1 MVQRWREARRGG
13 LGGEELL
20 KPQSGADM
28 AGAAIGVVVLF
39 LAAAPFG
46 ANANTDSNDGE
57 WVLLLLVGSII
68 SILEAYVSLP
78 HVKKRCNF
86 FVFSLVCAAVKGCG
100 RCVLVLVAF
109 PSRSRQF
116 ISIAEAWVFL
126 FIFFWG
132 GGGVAQL
139 RSIKHEFWSFGLY
152 KWLIS
157 EISV

>member
-68 SILEAYVSLP
+68 S
-78 HVKKRCNF
+78 
-86 FVFSLVCAAVKGCG
+86 
-100 RCVLVLVAF
+100 
-109 PSRSRQF
+109 
-116 ISIAEAWVFL
+116 
-126 FIFFWG
+126 
-132 GGGVAQL
+132 
-139 RSIKHEFWSFGLY
+139 KHMFRFRT
-152 KWLIS
+152 
-157 EISV
+157 